1 MADIDFLKKMAAQ
14 VRRDVIRMVHKPA
27 SGHPGGSL
35 GCADFFT
42 ALYFEVMNIDP
53 KNFTMDGTGEDV
65 FFLSN
70 GHLSAA
76 WYSVLARRGF
86 FEVAELSTFRLINSR
101 LQGHPTTAEHLPG
114 VRVASGS
121 LGQGLSVACGAA
133 LAKKLNGDKNL
144 VYTLHG
150 DGELQE
156 GQIWEAALFAAA
168 KKIDNLIATVDYNG
182 KQIDG
187 PVDEVVTLG
196 NLKAKWESFGWEV
209 LESNGND
216 MEKLI
221 STFALAKSKTGQGK
235 PIVILMRT
243 EMGMGVDFMM
253 GTHKWHGKAPN
264 DEEFARA
271 MAQLPETIGDF

>member
-114 VRVASGS
+114 IRVASGS

>member
-114 VRVASGS
+114 IRVASGS

-209 LESNGND
+209 LETNGND
-216 MEKLI
+216 MEKLL
-221 STFALAKSKTGQGK
+221 STFALAKSKSGQGK

>member
-114 VRVASGS
+114 IRVASGS

-133 LAKKLNGDKNL
+133 LAKKLNGDRNL